1 MAAAVP
7 DARPATPAL
16 PGADVTDSSS
26 EAALF
31 VSTARAFLDK
41 HASLTHVRALH
52 ADDLSFDPAWWQRA
66 AELGWTS
73 LLLPD
78 ELGGGSVTGNPLRDL
93 ASIAEEIGRTVAP
106 GPLHPVSTVLA
117 GLVAADNHTDHA
129 DAIAALVSGRTVAAW
144 AVDEPGRA
152 FAPHEP
158 QLTATPTATGF
169 RLNGVKDRIEAGPQA
184 DLLLVT
190 ARTED
195 GPRQFVISAS
205 APGVTV
211 HRQRCIDLVKQYA
224 RVEFDAVDVEGAAV
238 VGSLAQTPA
247 LIRRQSHTAMV
258 LQCAETVGILNTV
271 LTMTIAWA
279 RDRHSFG
286 RPLASYQAL
295 KHRFADM
302 TMWLHACRAITAGA
316 IDEVCADSPE
326 AHLWVS
332 AAKSYLGEHAGPLIQ
347 DCVQLHGGIGVTW
360 EHDLHLYLRRVSLYR
375 NTFGTPSEHHQAL
388 CAHASRTRIPA

>member
-1 MAAAVP
+1 VS
-7 DARPATPAL
+7 
-16 PGADVTDSSS
+16 DSSA

-41 HASLTHVRALH
+41 HASLPHVRALH
-52 ADDLSFDPAWWQRA
+52 ADGLSFERAWWQRA

-73 LLLPD
+73 LLVPD

-117 GLVAADNHTDHA
+117 GLVDADNRSEHA
-129 DAIAALVSGRTVAAW
+129 DAIAALVCGRTVAAW

-152 FAPHEP
+152 FVPHEP
-158 QLTATPTATGF
+158 VLTATSTSKGY
-169 RLNGVKDRIEAGPQA
+169 RLNGVKDRVEAGPQA

-190 ARTED
+190 ARTDD
-195 GPRQFVISAS
+195 GPRQFLVSGSARGVIL
-205 APGVTV
+205 

-224 RVEFDAVDVEGAAV
+224 RVEFDAVEVDGAAV
-238 VGSLAQTPA
+238 VGSLAQTAA
-247 LIRRQSHTAMV
+247 LIRRQSHIAMV
-258 LQCAETVGILNTV
+258 LQCAETVGILDAV

-316 IDEVCADSPE
+316 IDAVAADSPD

-332 AAKSYLGEHAGPLIQ
+332 SAKSYLGEHAGPLIQ

-360 EHDLHLYLRRVSLYR
+360 EHDLHLYLRRITLYR
-375 NTFGTPSEHHQAL
+375 NMFGTPSEHHRAIYS
-388 CAHASRTRIPA
+388 HAGRGRIPAW